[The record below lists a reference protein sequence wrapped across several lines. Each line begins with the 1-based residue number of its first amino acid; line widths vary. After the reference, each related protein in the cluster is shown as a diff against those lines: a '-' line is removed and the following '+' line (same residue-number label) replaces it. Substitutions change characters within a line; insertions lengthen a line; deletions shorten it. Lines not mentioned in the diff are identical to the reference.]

1 MYNVVQSGR
10 KDLTAIARCHKEC
23 FKNSLSS
30 QLGLAYI
37 KKTFEWFIDKN
48 NRFLFHI
55 EVDGKVAGYCGGFIP
70 QYIGDGSTS
79 GMMQYAMQEAI
90 IGALLHPWLLL
101 HKDVRAMY
109 PLIFKNIQRKLFKK
123 QLAAAPVEPVKPF
136 DKRTGLVVIGVSPQ
150 YRGSGVFQAL
160 MREFEDRARNYHIN
174 KLVLS
179 VRKNNARAIRAYT
192 KQGWFTVNEHIH
204 TLELCKNLQ

>member
-1 MYNVVQSGR
+1 MYHIVQSG
-10 KDLTAIARCHKEC
+10 KNDIAAIARCHNEC

-37 KKTFEWFIDKN
+37 KKTFEWFFDKD

-55 EVDGKVAGYCGGFIP
+55 TVDGKVVGYCGGFIP

-79 GMMQYAMQEAI
+79 GMMQYAMRQAI
-90 IGALLHPWLLL
+90 TGALLHPWLLL

-109 PLIFKNIQRKLFKK
+109 PLIFKNLKRTLFKK
-123 QLAAAPVEPVKPF
+123 QTVTKPIEPVKKF
-136 DKRTGLVVIGVSPQ
+136 DRRVGLVVIGVSPQ
-150 YRGSGVFQAL
+150 HRGSGVFQAL
-160 MREFEDRARNYHIN
+160 MREFENRARSYHIY

-179 VRKNNARAIRAYT
+179 VRKNNARAIKAYT
-192 KQGWFTVNEHIH
+192 KQGWFTVNEHLH
-204 TLELCKNLQ
+204 TLELCKNLA